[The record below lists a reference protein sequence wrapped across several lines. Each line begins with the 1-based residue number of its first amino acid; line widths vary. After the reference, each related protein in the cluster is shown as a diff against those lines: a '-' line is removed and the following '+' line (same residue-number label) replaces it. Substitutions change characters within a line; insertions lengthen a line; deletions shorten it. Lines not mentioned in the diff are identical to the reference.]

1 VHPWC
6 KPLVSLTF
14 FERRWPRSKDGE
26 AKNLLLKHG
35 KKSTPAASEVS
46 IQKNIASAKHA
57 VELGHRSNEL
67 RLLHLKMIL
76 RIDASPNYFPF
87 HAFPG
92 VDKAAFRCER
102 SYWVDLLCFALFFT
116 SFFKTFTT
124 LLLVVPHVLWHRSPF
139 RWHHSPQ
146 YVVARLPLLT
156 VRAICADKTCWPVG
170 RNVDVVS
177 RVLEQFIET
186 LLWHHSSLLWR
197 SLSQRIQTK
206 IPPETF
212 SDAHQQDISL
222 SPSRNNTLQQVTG
235 PVQRNWY
242 CQLWLFVN

>member
-1 VHPWC
+1 MHPWC

-26 AKNLLLKHG
+26 AKNLLLKYG

-102 SYWVDLLCFALFFT
+102 SYWVDLLCFALLCFSLRF
-116 SFFKTFTT
+116 
-124 LLLVVPHVLWHRSPF
+124 LR
-139 RWHHSPQ
+139 
-146 YVVARLPLLT
+146 RLPL
-156 VRAICADKTCWPVG
+156 CCWWFHTFYGIVHLS
-170 RNVDVVS
+170 VDT
-177 RVLEQFIET
+177 IP
-186 LLWHHSSLLWR
+186 R
-197 SLSQRIQTK
+197 ST
-206 IPPETF
+206 
-212 SDAHQQDISL
+212 
-222 SPSRNNTLQQVTG
+222 
-235 PVQRNWY
+235 
-242 CQLWLFVN
+242 